1 MHVYIDPDDV
11 LDELSD
17 EDLIDELERRKVDL
31 SEYFSYDNK
40 SLIES
45 IYQKR
50 RLTGQV
56 DIKDIDALIY
66 HTIGK
71 IV

>member
-1 MHVYIDPDDV
+1 MQVYVDPYD
-11 LDELSD
+11 LMEELSD

-31 SEYFSYDNK
+31 SEYFSFDTK

-45 IYQKR
+45 IYQQR

-66 HTIGK
+66 YTIGR